1 MLASNS
7 VFSPD
12 ILGNILLVGMEGKS
26 TLTLA
31 WIYLFVKPKAVE
43 TLDLRIQLVSKNADG
58 LAHCSSCT
66 RAYSMEVLI
75 DVSIVG
81 GPWVILI
88 WRTTSDVCA
97 HSLLVSDFGRN
108 LIRGPVDRRLLH
120 RVNCSVSRPETR
132 SIMGFGNR
140 VEKEIANPFVGLGVL
155 GCRGCVSD
163 RSAESA
169 GEDSS
174 REVMLKGT

>member
-81 GPWVILI
+81 GALG
-88 WRTTSDVCA
+88 DFNLA
-97 HSLLVSDFGRN
+97 HDF
-108 LIRGPVDRRLLH
+108 RRLRTQL
-120 RVNCSVSRPETR
+120 
-132 SIMGFGNR
+132 
-140 VEKEIANPFVGLGVL
+140 A
-155 GCRGCVSD
+155 CV
-163 RSAESA
+163 
-169 GEDSS
+169 
-174 REVMLKGT
+174 